1 MDAVRAGRNRLLL
14 TIRPSDYRDGS
25 SEIRCKRN
33 SGLNGPAHV
42 FFFSVLSL
50 FDAVLLTLMKGD
62 EVVEVLKKGC
72 YLMLLFFI
80 DRIAYNSFLHINFTH
95 R

>member
-42 FFFSVLSL
+42 FFFSVFSL

-62 EVVEVLKKGC
+62 EVVEVVEKVSQLFLFNFRRYRNFKIGN
-72 YLMLLFFI
+72 LL
-80 DRIAYNSFLHINFTH
+80 
-95 R
+95 

>member
-62 EVVEVLKKGC
+62 EVVEVFK
-72 YLMLLFFI
+72 
-80 DRIAYNSFLHINFTH
+80 
-95 R
+95 

>member
-62 EVVEVLKKGC
+62 KVIELAEKSSDN
-72 YLMLLFFI
+72 LLFVVF
-80 DRIAYNSFLHINFTH
+80 RCKHINIVYCCFG
-95 R
+95 